1 MHQASSEARAKLSI
15 SKCFLFAAA
24 LFTATASAGP
34 ARAYIPGTRWTT
46 TASGSA
52 GNTGDPVTLTWS
64 IVPDGTT
71 IPDEGASNF
80 ISYFDG
86 LFGAGP
92 GGSDL
97 TQRPWFTYFQ
107 QGFARWNQLGGVNFV
122 YQPHDD
128 GTQLENLS
136 GSLGVRG
143 DIRIGGANV
152 DGPSNTLAFTY
163 LPNGGDMVFDTGET
177 TVFTDASNNHRAIR
191 DVLMHE
197 LGHAFGINHVVSS
210 TDALLMEP
218 FLDTSIDGPQLD
230 DIRAI
235 QGTYGDVNEKS
246 NNFAGNDIAANA
258 TPLGLIAAG
267 ATRTIGADA
276 AGSNQAVMPTQTDFV
291 SIANSSDTDFYS
303 FSVSATSLLS
313 ASLTPLGGVFSQ
325 GSQGG
330 AQSSFDANARNDLTL
345 AILGADGST
354 ILGLSNNTAAGGTEG
369 LANLTLQ
376 PGSEYFARITGSTA
390 NVQLYELSLTAAVL
404 FPSGDFDKNG
414 VVDGAD
420 FLLWQREFGATGASL
435 AADANHDNRVNAA
448 DLSLWQAHFGET
460 VNAATPAAR
469 HVPEPDSMSIVAP
482 AFMAVATMR
491 KRLVLQK
498 GRLVNGD

>member
-1 MHQASSEARAKLSI
+1 
-15 SKCFLFAAA
+15 
-24 LFTATASAGP
+24 
-34 ARAYIPGTRWTT
+34 
-46 TASGSA
+46 
-52 GNTGDPVTLTWS
+52 
-64 IVPDGTT
+64 
-71 IPDEGASNF
+71 
-80 ISYFDG
+80 
-86 LFGAGP
+86 
-92 GGSDL
+92 
-97 TQRPWFTYFQ
+97 
-107 QGFARWNQLGGVNFV
+107 
-122 YQPHDD
+122 
-128 GTQLENLS
+128 
-136 GSLGVRG
+136 
-143 DIRIGGANV
+143 
-152 DGPSNTLAFTY
+152 
-163 LPNGGDMVFDTGET
+163 
-177 TVFTDASNNHRAIR
+177 
-191 DVLMHE
+191 MHE

-235 QGTYGDVNEKS
+235 QGTYGDANEKS

-258 TPLGLIAAG
+258 TPLGLIAVG

-276 AGSNQAVMPTQTDFV
+276 AGPNQAVLPTQTDFV

-303 FSVSATSLLS
+303 FSVSAASLLA

-354 ILGLSNNTAAGGTEG
+354 ILGLSNNTAAGGTES

-390 NVQLYELSLTAAVL
+390 NVQLYDLSLTAAVL

-460 VNAATPAAR
+460 TAGAMPSIQQI
-469 HVPEPDSMSIVAP
+469 PESPTYALALWALAGNSLWRRSRASY
-482 AFMAVATMR
+482 
-491 KRLVLQK
+491 
-498 GRLVNGD
+498 

>member
-1 MHQASSEARAKLSI
+1 MHQGRSQVCANLSI
-15 SKCFLFAAA
+15 LKSFLLAGA
-24 LFTATASAGP
+24 LLIAITSADP
-34 ARAYIPGTRWTT
+34 ALAYIPGTRWTT
-46 TASGSA
+46 TASGPASS
-52 GNTGDPVTLTWS
+52 TGDPVTLTWS

-97 TQRPWFTYFQ
+97 TQRPWFAYFQ

-122 YQPHDD
+122 YEPHDD
-128 GTQLENLS
+128 GSQLENLS

-152 DGPSNTLAFTY
+152 DGPSGTLAFTF
-163 LPNGGDMVFDTGET
+163 LPNNGDMVFDTGET
-177 TVFTDASNNHRAIR
+177 TIFADAANNHRSVR

-218 FLDTSIDGPQLD
+218 FLDTLIDGPQLD
-230 DIRAI
+230 DIRAV
-235 QGTYGDVNEKS
+235 QGTYGDANEKT
-246 NNFAGNDIAANA
+246 NNFTGNDTAVTA
-258 TPLGLIAAG
+258 TPLGLITAG

-276 AGSNQAVMPTQTDFV
+276 AGASQLVLPTQADFV
-291 SIANSSDTDFYS
+291 SIANSADTDFYS
-303 FSVSATSLLS
+303 FSVSAASLLS
-313 ASLTPLGGVFSQ
+313 ATLTPLGGVFSQ
-325 GSQGG
+325 GAQGG
-330 AQSSFDANARNDLTL
+330 TESSFDANARNDLAL

-354 ILGLSNNTAAGGTEG
+354 ILGLSNNTGAGGIES
-369 LANLTLQ
+369 LANLALQ

-390 NVQLYELSLTAAVL
+390 NVQLYELSLTPAPLA
-404 FPSGDFDKNG
+404 PTGDFDKNG

-420 FLLWQREFGATGASL
+420 FLLWQRELGASGATL
-435 AADANHDNRVNAA
+435 AADANHDGTVTAA
-448 DLSLWQAHFGET
+448 DLALWQAHFGET
-460 VNAATPAAR
+460 TAGAATTA
-469 HVPEPDSMSIVAP
+469 HQVPEPESLAIGATV
-482 AFMAVATMR
+482 FMTLAMISSGSLPLMGRVR
-491 KRLVLQK
+491 K
-498 GRLVNGD
+498 G